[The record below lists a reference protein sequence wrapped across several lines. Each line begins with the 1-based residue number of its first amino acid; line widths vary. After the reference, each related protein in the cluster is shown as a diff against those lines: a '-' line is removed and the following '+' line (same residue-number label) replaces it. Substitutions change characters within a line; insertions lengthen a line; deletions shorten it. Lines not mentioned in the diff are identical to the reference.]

1 MEANNLVAA
10 FAFGIGFVQM
20 YQDYLKSD
28 TLSEEAKGSVLLGL
42 LASSL
47 WLIYQSRKYGMN
59 FTVAYTT
66 VGLLLQ
72 LYILNKILVK
82 ETGKGQDKKDDFDFK
97 TTSHDSADLFKTK

>member
-1 MEANNLVAA
+1 MDANNVVAA
-10 FAFGIGFVQM
+10 VAFGIGFIQM
-20 YQDYLKSD
+20 YRDYTKSD
-28 TLSEEAKGSVLLGL
+28 TLTSEAKGSVLLGL

-66 VGLLLQ
+66 MGLALQ

-82 ETGKGQDKKDDFDFK
+82 ETKKDEDKKYDF
-97 TTSHDSADLFKTK
+97 LVQ

>member
-1 MEANNLVAA
+1 MEANNIVATV
-10 FAFGIGFVQM
+10 AFGIGFIQM
-20 YQDYLKSD
+20 YQDYMRSDEMDEKSKN
-28 TLSEEAKGSVLLGL
+28 AVLLSL

-59 FTVAYTT
+59 FTVAYTG

-82 ETGKGQDKKDDFDFK
+82 EDKKNKGKKDDF
-97 TTSHDSADLFKTK
+97 LVQ